1 MAFFLLLFFIS
12 FLGPKFELY
21 GYLSPTTLLVM
32 IKFIV
37 WLDETVYTFALLAF
51 WLVIFGIGV
60 RIRGT
65 VTVIGCL
72 RIGQL
77 VGC

>member
-1 MAFFLLLFFIS
+1 
-12 FLGPKFELY
+12 
-21 GYLSPTTLLVM
+21 M

-60 RIRGT
+60 QIWGT